1 MTSIQP
7 PTRRLAG
14 LLYAAL
20 LSSVLPAQANGFAD
34 LQAALARQQSLVP
47 VKGSFRIETWTR
59 QGDGKDGSEEQG
71 QAVLNFEDGNQGLRL
86 QFSRDTLQRVE
97 QEERTSEKDGKA
109 PTPALTGLR
118 AGIGR
123 PAAHAGAGRRAA
135 KRAGGGH
142 AEDRGGRV

>member
-59 QGDGKDGSEEQG
+59 QGDGKGRPRPDGSMRCMRQV
-71 QAVLNFEDGNQGLRL
+71 AWVLPR
-86 QFSRDTLQRVE
+86 FS
-97 QEERTSEKDGKA
+97 S
-109 PTPALTGLR
+109 
-118 AGIGR
+118 IIS
-123 PAAHAGAGRRAA
+123 
-135 KRAGGGH
+135 
-142 AEDRGGRV
+142 

>member
-59 QGDGKDGSEEQG
+59 QGDGKDGSEQQEQG
-71 QAVLNFEDGNQGLRL
+71 EAGAVEGLIHVVWMITRYRFT
-86 QFSRDTLQRVE
+86 FSR
-97 QEERTSEKDGKA
+97 KN
-109 PTPALTGLR
+109 
-118 AGIGR
+118 GR
-123 PAAHAGAGRRAA
+123 PEGRPNSTSRSVGEGGATISLG
-135 KRAGGGH
+135 
-142 AEDRGGRV
+142 